1 MLVGFPVPVPPSAL
15 PPFAKVRGHHFLAGA
30 IGRDSVIL
38 DLGANRGD
46 FARGM
51 QARFGCQARLVEANP
66 DLFARL
72 RSAAEF
78 PVLHAAAAARQG
90 TINFNIAH
98 NDEGSSMHPLPGHS
112 QFGCTHQRSV
122 AVEAKTLAEIMAHFG
137 LGRLNLLKLDIE
149 GAEVEI
155 LENCPPEVLRR
166 IDQITVEF
174 HCAPV
179 FGFGGRDQVEAVMR
193 RLSKLGFSRYVFEE
207 DYTDV
212 AFIAHRNLG
221 TSLTRRMLLAI
232 GPGRPRWLDALWHN
246 LPAWLRGAIRRL
258 LGPRRE

>member
-1 MLVGFPVPVPPSAL
+1 
-15 PPFAKVRGHHFLAGA
+15 
-30 IGRDSVIL
+30 VIL

-46 FARGM
+46 FARGL
-51 QARFGCQARLVEANP
+51 QARFGCQVRLVEANP
-66 DLFARL
+66 DLFAKL
-72 RSAAEF
+72 KFTAEF
-78 PVLHAAAAARQG
+78 PVLHAAAAAQSG
-90 TINFNIAH
+90 KITFNIAH
-98 NDEGSSMHPLPGHS
+98 NDEGSSMHPLPGYS
-112 QFGCTHQRSV
+112 QFGCTHSRSV
-122 AVEAKTLAEIMAHFG
+122 EVEALTLVDIMAQFG
-137 LGRLNLLKLDIE
+137 LGHLHLLKLDVE
-149 GAEVEI
+149 GAEVGI
-155 LENCPPEVLRR
+155 LESCPPEVLQR

-179 FGFGGRDQVEAVMR
+179 FGFGGRDRVESVMR
-193 RLSKLGFSRYVFEE
+193 RLSKLGFSRYIFED